1 MQLTVKLVGTLGKYL
16 PENSENN
23 VTEINSEDNLTVVQL
38 IQKLGLPAD
47 KPYIIS
53 VNDEVLARADRQ
65 THFLQDT
72 DNVKIIPPLKG
83 G

>member
-47 KPYIIS
+47 KPYIVS

-65 THFLQDT
+65 TYFLQDT

>member
-23 VTEINSEDNLTVVQL
+23 VTEINSEGNLTVIQL
-38 IQKLGLPAD
+38 IQKLGLPTD

-65 THFLQDT
+65 TYFLQDT